1 MIYMRTSPLRCL
13 AACARAQQGTARRML
28 SSNARLDI
36 SPSGWLGP
44 RGNFAPSGSNDP
56 FLGYPTCEETLFTS
70 PPGLINLDT
79 GAPCQALLKRAQEAM
94 VTGFVHWN
102 SRGLAS
108 TMQYGPTVGTKH
120 FRTQLANF
128 LTAAYGND
136 VSSKCLFQ
144 TAGATHGFALA
155 LSTWFGRTNLERR
168 TCFIEDPTY
177 FLAPAILKDHG
188 FNMDPIPVRAS
199 DGIDLARL
207 ETRVLAAK
215 AEGRLARP
223 DEAHFAGV
231 VYCIPSYHNP
241 TGSTMNESNRRRLVD
256 FARAHNLLVVA
267 DDVYELL
274 HYASSPE
281 PPPRLV
287 SYDLDGKGSGNVLG
301 NGTFS
306 KIMSPGVRCGW
317 VEAHPSLIN
326 RLSNAG
332 TISSSGAPAQ
342 LMGSILAS
350 TIETGEAANVLH
362 DTREM
367 LAERMAAVS
376 AVFAARAPAGCSLS
390 VPSGGMCAWLSLPEH
405 VDVHA
410 VLVAARRRG

>member
-1 MIYMRTSPLRCL
+1 
-13 AACARAQQGTARRML
+13 
-28 SSNARLDI
+28 
-36 SPSGWLGP
+36 
-44 RGNFAPSGSNDP
+44 
-56 FLGYPTCEETLFTS
+56 
-70 PPGLINLDT
+70 
-79 GAPCQALLKRAQEAM
+79 
-94 VTGFVHWN
+94 
-102 SRGLAS
+102 
-108 TMQYGPTVGTKH
+108 
-120 FRTQLANF
+120 
-128 LTAAYGND
+128 
-136 VSSKCLFQ
+136 
-144 TAGATHGFALA
+144 
-155 LSTWFGRTNLERR
+155 
-168 TCFIEDPTY
+168 
-177 FLAPAILKDHG
+177 
-188 FNMDPIPVRAS
+188 
-199 DGIDLARL
+199 
-207 ETRVLAAK
+207 
-215 AEGRLARP
+215 
-223 DEAHFAGV
+223 
-231 VYCIPSYHNP
+231 
-241 TGSTMNESNRRRLVD
+241 MNEVNRRRLVD

-362 DTREM
+362 ATREM

-376 AVFAARAPAGCSLS
+376 AAFAVRAPAGCSLS